1 MEYRKVA
8 AVQGFKIKLNETI
21 EYSAMPHETEIL
33 ANESGIQY
41 QGVNDASSVT
51 GEYPIQGLMT
61 GIFKRGRFDRPMTI
75 HKSNIKAM
83 LGHEPKN
90 PYYNAVQDALETGV
104 PSVQVLRLKGGDESG
119 NNSSYDLFISPDL
132 QYSVSGVNEI
142 VDGNVILWNVEV
154 DNVLYP
160 QKLGWVGYEPE
171 TYVFLEDYLE
181 ANQSELGIM
190 AKYEE
195 DEITEKSSLRIY
207 SITNKRKFV
216 RLIPNVPYISRM
228 NLTGNPTAK
237 IDSDGIIS
245 FWLEANNKP
254 PESEITYRLTIDDKG
269 VTPEDNIY
277 SGTIEPP
284 LIGAVLSF
292 NIQQYLA
299 NGNNGRVFN
308 IYSDPQGL
316 IVSPDGATWKV
327 DGATVASSWDFP
339 TASDFI
345 TPATYSLSINKM
357 LGNEI
362 ILGTNL
368 EYIVEAEPCT
378 PTVIPINK
386 NLMGVDNLV
395 FKYSINGGEII
406 SLTQNTDSSAKIH
419 TVLANIL
426 FYSNAIL
433 SSYGMGNFYS
443 SVAKN
448 YFINYDYPIQG
459 APSGNGEPMTVEFWA
474 TPNVANCLVT
484 KAFGGDFVLHS
495 CGKIVWTED
504 KIKHSV

>member
-1 MEYRKVA
+1 MNTTKILGE
-8 AVQGFKIKLNETI
+8 AV
-21 EYSAMPHETEIL
+21 
-33 ANESGIQY
+33 GIQR
-41 QGVNDASSVT
+41 QDIIDRTEEQTADGLT
-51 GEYPIQGLMT
+51 GAVILGR
-61 GIFKRGRFDRPMTI
+61 FKRGRFNVPMEI
-75 HKSNIKAM
+75 HQGNIRGQ
-83 LGHEPKN
+83 LGYDPKN
-90 PYYNAVQDALETGV
+90 PDYIAVQDCLDTNV
-104 PSVQVLRLKGGDESG
+104 PSVQVLRLKSNISG
-119 NNSSYDLFISPDL
+119 SISLGISPDL
-132 QYSVSGVNEI
+132 QYRTGAEDKPIHWNIEVNSI
-142 VDGNVILWNVEV
+142 
-154 DNVLYP
+154 LYP
-160 QKLGWVGYEPE
+160 ANIGRVSDEDGMLYI
-171 TYVFLEDYLE
+171 EDYLE
-181 ANQSELGIM
+181 ANKNELGVI

-195 DEITEKSSLRIY
+195 DDITEESVSHIY
-207 SITNKRKFV
+207 NITNERKFV
-216 RLIPNVPYISRM
+216 RLIPSIPYISSM
-228 NLTGNPTAK
+228 KLIGNPTAK

-245 FWLEANNKP
+245 FWLEANNEV
-254 PESEITYRLTIDDKG
+254 PEPEPETTYHLTIDDKG
-269 VTPEDNIY
+269 LLPEENIY

-292 NIQQYLA
+292 NIQQFFP
-299 NGNNGRVFN
+299 NGSNGRVFN

-357 LGNEI
+357 YGDEVI
-362 ILGTNL
+362 VGANL

-378 PTVIPINK
+378 PTVIPINN

-395 FKYSINGGEII
+395 FKYSINGGEVK
-406 SLTQNTDSSAKIH
+406 SHTQNTDSSAKIH
-419 TVLANIL
+419 TVLVNIL

-474 TPNVANCLVT
+474 TPDVDNCLVT

-504 KIKHSV
+504 KIKYPNVL

>member
-1 MEYRKVA
+1 MTY
-8 AVQGFKIKLNETI
+8 T
-21 EYSAMPHETEIL
+21 TEL
-33 ANESGIQY
+33 LENESGIQY
-41 QGVNDASSVT
+41 QGVKDKSGGT
-51 GEYPIQGLMT
+51 GTYPITGLMT
-61 GIFKRGRFDRPMTI
+61 GIFKRGRFDKPMTI
-75 HKSNIKAM
+75 TNENIRAQ
-83 LGHEPKN
+83 LGYDPKN
-90 PYYNAVQDALETGV
+90 SYYVAVQDALSSGV

-237 IDSDGIIS
+237 IDNEGIIS
-245 FWLEANNKP
+245 FWLEANNEVQIP
-254 PESEITYRLTIDDKG
+254 DPEPETTYHLTIDDKG
-269 VTPEDNIY
+269 LLPEENIY

-292 NIQQYLA
+292 NIQQFFP
-299 NGNNGRVFN
+299 NGSNGRVFN

-357 LGNEI
+357 YGDEVI
-362 ILGTNL
+362 VGANL

-378 PTVIPINK
+378 PTVIPIN
-386 NLMGVDNLV
+386 NNPMGVDNLV

-474 TPNVANCLVT
+474 TPNVDNCLVT

-504 KIKHSV
+504 KIKYPNDL